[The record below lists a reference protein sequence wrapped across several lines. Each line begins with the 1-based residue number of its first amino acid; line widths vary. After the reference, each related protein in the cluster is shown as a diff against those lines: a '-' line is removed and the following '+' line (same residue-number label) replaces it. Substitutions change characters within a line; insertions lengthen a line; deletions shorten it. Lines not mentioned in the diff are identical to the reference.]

1 MVYNI
6 VGGVKMKMNKH
17 TRKEL
22 IKLVDQYN
30 LTVFERARILY
41 RAKIDFSYYKPFIKN
56 IYPTLSDKE
65 IDYSVDL
72 KGFFNQVKKDCLEV
86 VVK

>member
-1 MVYNI
+1 
-6 VGGVKMKMNKH
+6 MKMNKH

-22 IKLVDQYN
+22 IKLVDQYD
-30 LTVFERARILY
+30 LTIFERARILY

-56 IYPTLSDKE
+56 ILDITLSNKE

-86 VVK
+86 KNG

>member
-1 MVYNI
+1 MD
-6 VGGVKMKMNKH
+6 KH

-22 IKLVDQYN
+22 IKLVDQYD
-30 LTVFERARILY
+30 LTIFERARILY

-56 IYPTLSDKE
+56 ILDITLSNKE

-86 VVK
+86 KNG